1 VSGNTWTRSA
11 VADEFTAVD
20 VDETLF
26 TLIPS
31 RFPTIDVFARVA
43 NDRSDELAAIESIT
57 NPRLR
62 ERGRLLNGAEVVD
75 DNGPL
80 LQNWNHAPFTYSNPD
95 GSLFLGPEH
104 PVLELASDMQTALA
118 VSVRKRES
126 FLSCT
131 GEAAIGLEM
140 RELSRRVRGRF
151 ADGRDWPSDLDRVE
165 RLRRGQAVKE
175 TGLDGLLYRPLERP
189 TGFCACILRG
199 EALAERAIQR
209 DHFKFLWNG
218 SRVSTI
224 YSFGSD
230 AVYRPGD
237 LRGAEQILAA

>member
-1 VSGNTWTRSA
+1 MSGSTWTHSA
-11 VADEFTAVD
+11 VADDFTPVD
-20 VDETLF
+20 VDVTLF

-62 ERGRLLNGAEVVD
+62 ERNRLLNGAQIVD

-80 LQNWNHAPFTYSNPD
+80 LQNWNHAPFTYTNPD
-95 GSLFLGPEH
+95 GSWFLGPEH
-104 PVLELASDMQTALA
+104 PVLELSSDMQTALA
-118 VSVRKRES
+118 VSVRKREA

-151 ADGRDWPSDLDRVE
+151 ADGRDWPSDLDRLE
-165 RLRRGQAVKE
+165 RLRLGHAVQKA
-175 TGLDGLLYRPLERP
+175 GLDGLLYRPLDRP

-209 DHFKFLWNG
+209 DHFKFLWDG

-230 AVYRPGD
+230 AVYRPDD

>member
-1 VSGNTWTRSA
+1 MSGSTWMRNV
-11 VADEFTAVD
+11 VADDFTLVN

-31 RFPTIDVFARVA
+31 RFPTIDVFARVM
-43 NDRSDELAAIESIT
+43 NDRSEELAAIESIT

-62 ERGRLLNGAEVVD
+62 ERDRLLKGAQVVD
-75 DNGPL
+75 GNGPL
-80 LQNWNHAPFTYSNPD
+80 LQNWNHAPFTYANPD
-95 GSLFLGPEH
+95 GSRFLGPEH
-104 PVLELASDMQTALA
+104 PVLELAGDMQTALA
-118 VSVRKRES
+118 ISVRKREG

-131 GEAAIGLEM
+131 SEAAIGLEM
-140 RELSRRVRGRF
+140 RELSRRVKGRF
-151 ADGRDWPSDLDRVE
+151 ADGRDWPSNLDRDE
-165 RLRRGQAVKE
+165 RLRRGYAVKE
-175 TGLDGLLYRPLERP
+175 AGLDGLLYRPPERP

-209 DHFKFLWNG
+209 DHFKFLWDG
-218 SRVSTI
+218 SRVTTV

-230 AVYRPGD
+230 AVYRPDD

>member
-1 VSGNTWTRSA
+1 LIKLVHDTGVSTIKLNQRS
-11 VADEFTAVD
+11 
-20 VDETLF
+20 
-26 TLIPS
+26 P
-31 RFPTIDVFARVA
+31 
-43 NDRSDELAAIESIT
+43 LALT
-57 NPRLR
+57 KRPRL
-62 ERGRLLNGAEVVD
+62 ERIGSRYIPRALIRRPHRRSMVSSIPMTTGPSGRRC
-75 DNGPL
+75 
-80 LQNWNHAPFTYSNPD
+80 SNPD